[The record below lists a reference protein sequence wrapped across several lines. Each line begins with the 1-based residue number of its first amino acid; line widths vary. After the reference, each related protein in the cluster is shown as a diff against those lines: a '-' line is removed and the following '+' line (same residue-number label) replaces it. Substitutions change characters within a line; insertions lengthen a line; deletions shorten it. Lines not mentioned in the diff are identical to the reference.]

1 MKLSDFYFEEKALVG
16 KKMPILLPNGEDSGE
31 WLNVVNP
38 DADAAVKAGRAFI
51 IAYRRGLARFE
62 ELEKAAKETGDY
74 TEYNMAVNELAEDLN
89 RQLAA
94 EVVNGWSF
102 DEPFSKDAFNK
113 LLDQFKALGTQVAAF
128 HNAERKA
135 LQEK

>member
-31 WLNVVNP
+31 WLNVVSP

-62 ELEKAAKETGDY
+62 ELEKPPKKPATI
-74 TEYNMAVNELAEDLN
+74 LN
-89 RQLAA
+89 ITWRLMNWRKTSTDNSRQK
-94 EVVNGWSF
+94 S
-102 DEPFSKDAFNK
+102 
-113 LLDQFKALGTQVAAF
+113 
-128 HNAERKA
+128 
-135 LQEK
+135 